1 MPFDDQDKSIFD
13 SGGRRHCRSP
23 EAQRL
28 AKEKGLADPKEQTD
42 EALEGLAGDGESP
55 AEEREMK
62 HLESAREPMLPE
74 KSIDEQLLVNMG
86 TGKSDDGL
94 AEDLILQIDFNTIPL
109 TQPKRVMSKTQSGQS
124 AGQDSV
130 QDNSDSKDDETSARA
145 PKCNKKSPSLP
156 DSYFKGL

>member
-55 AEEREMK
+55 AEELEMK
-62 HLESAREPMLPE
+62 QLESAHEPMLPE
-74 KSIDEQLLVNMG
+74 KSIDEQLLANLG
-86 TGKSDDGL
+86 TGKSDDGV
-94 AEDLILQIDFNTIPL
+94 AENLIPQIDFNTIPL
-109 TQPKRVMSKTQSGQS
+109 TQPKRVMSKIQSGQS

-130 QDNSDSKDDETSARA
+130 QDNSDSKDNETSARA
-145 PKCNKKSPSLP
+145 RKHNKKSPSLL
-156 DSYFKGL
+156 DNYFKGL